1 MYYISTN
8 ISISIINSECWGTF
22 AITLKNVCGA
32 FGATNIVGILKTK

>member
-1 MYYISTN
+1 MYHIS

-32 FGATNIVGILKTK
+32 LVQLII